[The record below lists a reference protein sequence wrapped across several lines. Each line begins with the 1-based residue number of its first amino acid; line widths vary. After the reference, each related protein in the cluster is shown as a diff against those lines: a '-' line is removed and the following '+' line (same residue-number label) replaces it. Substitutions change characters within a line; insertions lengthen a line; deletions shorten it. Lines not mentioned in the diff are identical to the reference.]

1 MKEQL
6 PDNAME
12 ALYGAQPD
20 AAPIKRAP
28 TRHRPRSHSS
38 HHRKAKPFDDG
49 PAYRPYLLVGAV
61 AVVVTVL
68 IFLISK

>member
-6 PDNAME
+6 QDNAMD

-49 PAYRPYLLVGAV
+49 PAYRPYLPVGAV

-68 IFLISK
+68 IFDI